1 MKFKDRSVK
10 KSINNEIKQ
19 ILKYLENLL
28 GKKIIIEECSIN
40 MLENKINLIINYED
54 KDNLVIINPITKKDR
69 VYNILIASNYDD
81 NNHPIKY
88 TNYELENGVFKKKNS
103 NYYCKNNRLLIS
115 VDNNLIGVDDK
126 IYSFV
131 TLTKDDIVVKLRIS
145 EDNCDTLF
153 EILKLSSLDFKNIYN
168 TIKVIDKEL
177 VSNIRIEVFDKKTLE
192 KSVLSTNNGIL
203 AYYERVYQ
211 LNGKEV
217 IIAYEDNKVK
227 VSTISD
233 FDDKQ
238 EDILGNINPNEEIDN
253 IKKFIKKL

>member
-28 GKKIIIEECSIN
+28 GKKIVVEECSIN

-54 KDNLVIINPITKKDR
+54 KNNLVIISPITNKDKS
-69 VYNILIASNYDD
+69 YNVLIATKYD

-88 TNYELENGVFKKKNS
+88 TNYEFVNGVFKKKNS
-103 NYYCKNNRLLIS
+103 NYFYKNNNLLIS
-115 VDNNLIGVDDK
+115 IDNNLIGADDK

-131 TLTKDDIVVKLRIS
+131 TITKDDIVVKLRIS

-153 EILKLSSLDFKNIYN
+153 EILKLNNLDFKNIYN

-177 VSNIRIEVFDKKTLE
+177 VSNIRIEVLNKKTLE

-253 IKKFIKKL
+253 IKKFIK